1 MKITTLID
9 NLVYPRN
16 LLAEHGL
23 SFYIEVGN
31 ALNQNAI
38 DLDRNILSQKVG
50 NNIFKRAVNKILFDC
65 GQSSIFA
72 QNAHNLGI
80 DLKEIDTV
88 IISHGHYDHTGGLE
102 RFLEINKTA
111 KIYIKQEALLEKFN
125 HGRYIGVPKELF
137 NSEVATNQD
146 LTSGNE
152 IKIGRELIIDPER
165 VVFPT
170 EQITQICESLYLVSF
185 PSEHNSAKRTNRAND
200 AETTS
205 AQNNRVKGFS
215 VIENGKQIEDC
226 FNDEQ
231 YLVYKNN
238 NKLSLITGCSHRGI
252 LNIIT
257 LVEKLFK
264 MPVCEIVGGIHTQ
277 KHSLEKIQALALEL
291 NKSSVQTLNISHCT
305 GIEAFAL
312 LKTRLNAKTTYNY
325 TGSILKSNI

>member
-1 MKITTLID
+1 MKITTLVD

-23 SFYIEVGN
+23 SFYIEVDN
-31 ALNQNAI
+31 AVNQNAI
-38 DLDRNILSQKVG
+38 DLDRSIRSEKISDNK
-50 NNIFKRAVNKILFDC
+50 FKRAGNKILFDC

-72 QNAHNLGI
+72 QNAQNLGI
-80 DLKEIDTV
+80 DLKEIDSV
-88 IISHGHYDHTGGLE
+88 VISHGHYDHTGGLK

-111 KIYIKQEALLEKFN
+111 KVYIKQEALLEKFN
-125 HGRYIGVPKELF
+125 NGRYIGVPKEL
-137 NSEVATNQD
+137 
-146 LTSGNE
+146 
-152 IKIGRELIIDPER
+152 IIHPER

-185 PSEHNSAKRTNRAND
+185 PNKP
-200 AETTS
+200 ETKS
-205 AQNNRVKGFS
+205 AQKNSVKGFS

-264 MPVCEIVGGIHTQ
+264 MPVCEIVGGLHTQ